1 MPVRTRRGRSVA
13 SLLGVLAALM
23 LCAIPP
29 LAAGAVRP
37 SLFRIELQPTAL
49 APGAQAVVRLAPARS
64 PFGLALTPDGH
75 VIFDVELTAS
85 GLPAPSSFGPYTQYV
100 AWAVTSDLTVAERL
114 GVAGTGQAV
123 SGQVAF
129 NKFLIVVTAEG
140 ATVGNKWQ
148 GPIILRGFSP
158 SALLE
163 NFSGKTMFNG
173 GMPQ

>member
-1 MPVRTRRGRSVA
+1 
-13 SLLGVLAALM
+13 M
-23 LCAIPP
+23 LP

-85 GLPAPSSFGPYTQYV
+85 GLPSPSSFGPYTQYV
-100 AWAVTSDLTVAERL
+100 AWAVTSDLATTERL
-114 GVAGTGQAV
+114 GVAGAGRTV

-129 NKFLIVVTAEG
+129 NKFLIVVTAES
-140 ATVGNKWQ
+140 AAVGDKWQ